1 MYCIRESFQ
10 QRSTGIVFHP
20 QLAQSPCSQCFSS
33 FLYRSNP
40 EPVLHGVR
48 IWCTPSLVH
57 SLWRH
62 FLVAFFGNIWN
73 ICFAKKLRI
82 AVLGFVLV
90 KNTLIVLFFIN
101 RFFDLILLL
110 QIFYFFVRVDSSG
123 QPWPK
128 NIYISIKNTKQPFL
142 LFIPPPFTLE
152 SRKCKENS

>member
-48 IWCTPSLVH
+48 IWCTPSFVH

-62 FLVAFFGNIWN
+62 FLVAFFRQYMKYMFCKKIAYCSSWFCFSEKHLNYTVFYQQILRFNIITSN
-73 ICFAKKLRI
+73 F
-82 AVLGFVLV
+82 
-90 KNTLIVLFFIN
+90 LFLCQSWFKW
-101 RFFDLILLL
+101 
-110 QIFYFFVRVDSSG
+110 SAMT
-123 QPWPK
+123 K
-128 NIYISIKNTKQPFL
+128 EYISIKNTKQPFL
-142 LFIPPPFTLE
+142 VFIPPPFTLE